1 MGCARLFYF
10 VALSPIMPCM
20 KPHVY
25 LALAAA
31 LFLAGCGDKAG
42 TSTSSTNSASSGNPL
57 DAPGNYLKAVADGK
71 QSAVKTV
78 DVTSL
83 KKAIDLFNVDQGRN
97 PKDLQEL
104 VDKKYMPQ
112 IPAAP
117 FGSKLVYDA
126 NSGTVQV
133 VKQ

>member
-1 MGCARLFYF
+1 MNRPFC
-10 VALSPIMPCM
+10 
-20 KPHVY
+20 
-25 LALAAA
+25 LALATS
-31 LFLAGCGDKAG
+31 LFLAGCGEKSA
-42 TSTSSTNSASSGNPL
+42 TTPAASTNSASTGNPL
-57 DAPGNYLKAVADGK
+57 DAPGNYLKAIADGK

-83 KKAIDLFNVDQGRN
+83 KKAIELFNVDQGRN

-104 VDKKYMPQ
+104 VEKKYMPQ
-112 IPAAP
+112 LPAAP

-126 NSGTVQV
+126 NAGTVEV